1 MTTHELAKKLLEN
14 PNVLVVVNDGR
25 GDFVPVRKTEVFH
38 VKFIDLKELDS
49 YYEVSALSQG
59 AECAVVVC

>member
-14 PNVLVVVNDGR
+14 PDILVVVNDGR
-25 GDFVPVRKTEVFH
+25 GDFVPVRQTEVLF
-38 VKFIDLKELDS
+38 VKFSDLHESDLC
-49 YYEVSALSQG
+49 YEVSWFTDR